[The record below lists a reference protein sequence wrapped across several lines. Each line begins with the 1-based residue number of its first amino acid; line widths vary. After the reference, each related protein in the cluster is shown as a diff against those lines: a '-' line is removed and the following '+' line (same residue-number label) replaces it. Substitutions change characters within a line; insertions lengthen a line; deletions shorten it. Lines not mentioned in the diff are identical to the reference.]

1 VIFPQQS
8 KLAIVKRRAIRREA
22 SMTKKPKAPEVKLG
36 HDLGL
41 RQQLV
46 MTPQLEQAV
55 NILKLSLP
63 ELEAMVQNELAPRG
77 NQKKGH

>member
-1 VIFPQQS
+1 
-8 KLAIVKRRAIRREA
+8 
-22 SMTKKPKAPEVKLG
+22 MTKKKAPEVKLG

-55 NILKLSLP
+55 NFLKHSLP
-63 ELEAMVQNELAPRG
+63 ELEAMVQNELASCG
-77 NQKKGH
+77 DQKKGH